1 MIYLLVLKTNNDFIK
16 FHSSCIT
23 FLIVPCWIFLAASL
37 LLTTELVTALQI
49 PINKSLLVLRVGDIE
64 GVGVGGED
72 GDGGEVY

>member
-1 MIYLLVLKTNNDFIK
+1 M
-16 FHSSCIT
+16 
-23 FLIVPCWIFLAASL
+23 IVPCWIFLAASL